1 MREYLYLTVIG
12 FLIAILIVTFFKYK
26 KTDRE
31 LAKVKKELAKIES
44 AKDASILIDSVKYE
58 KTDEIWK
65 KDIVID
71 DTLITD
77 NRTLYLVNKYGGK

>member
-1 MREYLYLTVIG
+1 MKDIGYLILIG
-12 FLIAILIVTFFKYK
+12 FLSAFLLITFFKYRAVNK
-26 KTDRE
+26 E

-65 KDIVID
+65 KDIIID

-77 NRTLYLVNKYGGK
+77 NRTLYLVNKYGSK